1 MNKCIF
7 TGRLCEEPELKTT
20 TSGIETTT
28 FNIAV
33 NRDYVK
39 QGEERKADFLRCV
52 AWRKTAV
59 FINQYFHKGDGIT
72 LVCNA
77 QSRTYEAND
86 GSKRYVTEF
95 IVEHVEFPLGR
106 KSDGNGQYNANNG
119 YSAPTQMP
127 AYQSP
132 SNVPTQTP
140 VPNMPSAPSIEE
152 MANDDDL
159 PF

>member
-7 TGRLCEEPELKTT
+7 AGRLCEDPELKTT
-20 TSGIETTT
+20 PSGVETIT

-77 QSRTYEAND
+77 RSRSYEAND

-95 IVEHVEFPLGR
+95 IVERVEFPLGK
-106 KSDGNGQYNANNG
+106 KSSDKG
-119 YSAPTQMP
+119 YSVP
-127 AYQSP
+127 AQTSTYQSP
-132 SNVPTQTP
+132 SY
-140 VPNMPSAPSIEE
+140 SAQPATAPA
-152 MANDDDL
+152 ANSQQLPLDDDL

>member
-7 TGRLCEEPELKTT
+7 TGRLCEYPELKTT
-20 TSGIETTT
+20 SSGIETTT

-52 AWRKTAV
+52 AWRKKAA
-59 FINQYFHKGDGIT
+59 FINQYFNKGDGIT

-77 QSRTYEAND
+77 QSRTYDAND

-95 IVEHVEFPLGR
+95 IVEDVEFPLGK
-106 KSDGNGQYNANNG
+106 KSDSNGQNNANNG
-119 YSAPTQMP
+119 YSVP
-127 AYQSP
+127 AQTSNYQP
-132 SNVPTQTP
+132 PVNTP
-140 VPNMPSAPSIEE
+140 VPNMPSAPSIED
-152 MANDDDL
+152 MARDDDL